1 MKEKCTDKEWMHC
14 RVEKMGC
21 NGCYYEDRPY
31 TPKEKI
37 FQKHLEK
44 MWNLYSKKNHDYG
57 DSVSKTFDEYGLT
70 SFLVRM
76 DDKMNR
82 IKTLN
87 KNNNAAVVGEHI
99 EDTLLDLANYA
110 ILALTEI
117 EYRKNTLLS
126 EATTVDI
133 YANSEK
139 VCTVHDNIDE
149 TSDIPPSVSIP
160 SVSLL
165 SKNQINR
172 LMKKGE

>member
-1 MKEKCTDKEWMHC
+1 MKEKCDDKEWMNC

-21 NGCYYEDRPY
+21 EGCHYEDRPFN
-31 TPKEKI
+31 PKELI
-37 FQKHLEK
+37 FMDYITK
-44 MWNLYSKKNHDYG
+44 MKNLYLKKNHDYG

-87 KNNNAAVVGEHI
+87 KIQDAAVRGEKI

-117 EYRKNTLLS
+117 EYRKKLLLS
-126 EATTVDI
+126 EQTEIDPDAEYRKKDLEIT
-133 YANSEK
+133 YNAM
-139 VCTVHDNIDE
+139 HNIKSDE
-149 TSDIPPSVSIP
+149 
-160 SVSLL
+160 
-165 SKNQINR
+165 SK
-172 LMKKGE
+172 